1 MTNPNLDLLLLASKI
16 GDHRESISVVGKSKE
31 DTIKNLLAMFEG
43 KNEQCSTKTNN
54 KSAH

>member
-43 KNEQCSTKTNN
+43 KNEQCGTKTNN